1 VRAKA
6 KEKQQEE
13 GSGWESKGEKSTSS
27 EQRSHG
33 VGEVDGEVVGGVV
46 QGGRVISREVV
57 GTGVVGRG
65 IVG

>member
-1 VRAKA
+1 MRAKA
-6 KEKQQEE
+6 KEKQQVE
-13 GSGWESKGEKSTSS
+13 SSRWDSKGQKSTSS

-33 VGEVDGEVVGGVV
+33 ARAVDGEVVGGVV

-57 GTGVVGRG
+57 GTRVASRE